1 MYSDPVVE
9 EFNQCIRRMIR
20 SSIEYFDL
28 ARKFLKYVGDLAT
41 SEPRNEAECRAQ
53 LKRQASKI
61 VAKLTQERRREN
73 LSEALR
79 AFDDSSLSC
88 AEIKNL
94 AIKLMPVVIELGVR
108 PAPSSDQ
115 RPSWSSPS
123 SSAPPPNVC
132 S

>member
-20 SSIEYFDL
+20 SSIEHFDL
-28 ARKFLKYVGDLAT
+28 ARMFLKYVGDLAT
-41 SEPRNEAECRAQ
+41 SETRNEAECRAQ
-53 LKRQASKI
+53 LKRQASKM

-79 AFDDSSLSC
+79 AFDDSSFSC
-88 AEIKNL
+88 AETKNL
-94 AIKLMPVVIELGVR
+94 AIRLMPVVIELGIR
-108 PAPSSDQ
+108 PASASGQ

-123 SSAPPPNVC
+123 SSAPPPSSC
-132 S
+132 A